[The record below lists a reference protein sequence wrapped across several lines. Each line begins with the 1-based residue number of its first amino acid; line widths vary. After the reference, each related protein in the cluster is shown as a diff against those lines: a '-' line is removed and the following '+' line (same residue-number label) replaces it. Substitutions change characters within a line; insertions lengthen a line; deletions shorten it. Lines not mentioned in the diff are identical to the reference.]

1 MPMPT
6 RVLTIARAGRGAM
19 SPGRPSVSTVKI
31 EFEGTQASTVVDI
44 LMHLAALI
52 DPEDPDGLRDAFG
65 QRDARLKAHA
75 LTDAQFMMLRHPAYR
90 ADERDEIVNS
100 FAERDRELIV
110 PWGVAAGAQFS

>member
-1 MPMPT
+1 
-6 RVLTIARAGRGAM
+6 
-19 SPGRPSVSTVKI
+19 VKI